1 MADLRPARAPKG
13 RVGGVRAGS
22 AVRTAFDLDDPALAA
37 LAPQTLSALLAA
49 AGDMVV
55 VLDTEGIVRHV
66 LVTGAEHSVD
76 GVEQWTGRPFAD
88 AVTSETRPK
97 VEALLRD
104 VLATGASRRRQV
116 NHPSA
121 GGADV
126 PVQYTAL
133 RPGRGDTVVLVGR
146 DMRHLSALQQ
156 RLVEAQQSMERD
168 YWRLRH
174 VETRYRLLFQ
184 LTSDGILVVD
194 AATLR
199 VLDANAAASEVF
211 GEVTDRLVGRAFP
224 FGVEPPMARA
234 LEDML
239 ATARSA
245 GRAGDVTITLTHS
258 AQPYR
263 ASASC
268 FRQDA
273 STMLLVR
280 LSAAEPASG
289 IVTAGEAI
297 PRLVDLIERSP
308 DAFVVTDLEGH
319 ILSANRAFLD
329 VAELTSADQAR
340 GELFGTFIGRPGAD
354 FPVFLSML
362 KRHGAVRLAATT
374 ARGAHGSA
382 SEVEVSA
389 VWVADGDEPYVGFV
403 LRDIGRRLASGPQG
417 ARDLTRAVE
426 ELTGLVGR
434 VSLRDLVRD
443 TVDLVERHFIEAALE
458 LTDDNRTS
466 AAEVLGVSRQ
476 SLYVKLRRH
485 RLLAAAGEREQD
497 PES

>member
-1 MADLRPARAPKG
+1 V
-13 RVGGVRAGS
+13 RVA
-22 AVRTAFDLDDPALAA
+22 ADLDDPTLGGLPPRTLAA
-37 LAPQTLSALLAA
+37 LLAT
-49 AGDMVV
+49 AGDIAVV
-55 VLDTEGIVRHV
+55 VDTAGVVQYV
-66 LVTGAEHSVD
+66 LVTGADQGLEST
-76 GVEQWTGRPFAD
+76 EQWIGRPLAD

-104 VLATGASRRRQV
+104 ALTAGVSRRRQV
-116 NHPSA
+116 NHPNP

-126 PVQYTAL
+126 PMQYTAL
-133 RPGRGDTVVLVGR
+133 RPGRSEFLVFVGR
-146 DMRHLSALQQ
+146 DMRHMSALQQ

-184 LTSDGILVVD
+184 LTSDGVLVLD

-199 VLDANAAASEVF
+199 VLDANAAAGEVF

-224 FGVEPPMARA
+224 FGVEPRMGRV

-239 ATARSA
+239 ATARAA
-245 GRAGDVTITLTHS
+245 GRAGDVTITLARTE
-258 AQPYR
+258 QPYHV
-263 ASASC
+263 SASC

-273 STMLLVR
+273 ATMLLVR
-280 LSAAEPASG
+280 FSPAAPTTGRTVADG
-289 IVTAGEAI
+289 GT
-297 PRLVDLIERSP
+297 PQLVELIERSP
-308 DAFVVTDLEGH
+308 DAFVVTDLDGH
-319 ILSANRAFLD
+319 VLSANRAFLD
-329 VAELTSADQAR
+329 LAELTSLEQAR
-340 GELFGTFIGRPGAD
+340 GELLGNFVGRPGAD

-362 KRHGAVRLAATT
+362 KRHGAVRLVATA
-374 ARGAHGSA
+374 ARGSHGA
-382 SEVEVSA
+382 STEVEVSA
-389 VWVADGDEPYVGFV
+389 VWVADGDEPCIGFV

-485 RLLAAAGEREQD
+485 RLLAAAADRDGG
-497 PES
+497 PEPDG